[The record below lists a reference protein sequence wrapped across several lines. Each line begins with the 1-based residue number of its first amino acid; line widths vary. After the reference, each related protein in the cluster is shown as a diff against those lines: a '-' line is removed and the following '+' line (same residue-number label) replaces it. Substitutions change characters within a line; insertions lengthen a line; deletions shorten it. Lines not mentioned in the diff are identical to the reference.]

1 MIYLG
6 GISMDSRKIL
16 NVLDVYYRLC
26 SLKTAERTGW
36 IEWNISA
43 PRIESIPEHVF
54 GAEQL
59 AWLMYSESG
68 IDLDIFKVI
77 AMLSIHETEEAIIG
91 DITPFSNVTP
101 EEKLQ
106 MGKLAVEEV
115 LLCKLN
121 KKQMMIA
128 LIDEFNEKKT
138 KEAQFAYLCDKM
150 ECDLMA
156 KKYSDAGYGNIQN
169 ADEKITNDEKI
180 QKIIANGATT
190 MADVFV
196 EFDKGKYD
204 GTIFADLLTFLRD
217 YKTN

>member
-1 MIYLG
+1 M
-6 GISMDSRKIL
+6 
-16 NVLDVYYRLC
+16 
-26 SLKTAERTGW
+26 
-36 IEWNISA
+36 
-43 PRIESIPEHVF
+43 F

-77 AMLSIHETEEAIIG
+77 AMLSMHETEEAIMG

-106 MGKLAVEEV
+106 MGKFAVEEA
-115 LLCKLN
+115 LYKLN

-156 KKYSDAGYGNIQN
+156 KKYSDAGYGNIKN

-180 QKIIANGATT
+180 QKIIADGATT

-204 GTIFADLLTFLRD
+204 GTIFADLLIFLKD